1 MILLIL
7 FIIYWFAAFT
17 TQLGIFLVTKDEEDS
32 KYLVVEALL
41 LGWLYLPIEIGEVIG
56 YILNKNKIIIKER
69 ELRLKY
75 EKDS

>member
-56 YILNKNKIIIKER
+56 YILNKIK
-69 ELRLKY
+69 
-75 EKDS
+75 